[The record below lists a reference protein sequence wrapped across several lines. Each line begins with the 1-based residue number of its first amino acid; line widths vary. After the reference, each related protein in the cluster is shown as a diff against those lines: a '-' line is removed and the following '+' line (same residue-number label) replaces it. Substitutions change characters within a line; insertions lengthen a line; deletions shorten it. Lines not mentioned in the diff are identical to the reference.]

1 MIILCYISMFK
12 WGVVFNSLLKIKY
25 IKRDPFMIF
34 TKNIT
39 VPPLSGRQKR
49 RAYIY
54 VPDDFKKNPDA
65 RYPVLYMFD
74 GHNVF
79 FDSHATYGKSWGMLD
94 WLKKTKAPLI
104 VAAVECNH
112 GINNERLSE
121 YSPFNFSDPSFG
133 EIKGK
138 GKVTMDWYVNFFKPY
153 VDSHFP
159 TMPEREYT
167 FIAGSS
173 MGGLMT
179 LYAVCRYNH
188 IFSRGAALS
197 PSVSFAPHKVE
208 MFMEKAEILPG
219 TVLYIDY
226 GEEELGRRSNTLYN
240 LNCAAYLMA
249 QKGVMV
255 TNRLIPG
262 GTHTEASWEKQI
274 PFFMDILFYN
284 L

>member
-1 MIILCYISMFK
+1 
-12 WGVVFNSLLKIKY
+12 
-25 IKRDPFMIF
+25 MIF
-34 TKNIT
+34 TRNIT
-39 VPPLSGRQKR
+39 IPPLSGKEKR

-54 VPDDFKKNPDA
+54 VPDACRKNPDA
-65 RYPVLYMFD
+65 RFPVLYMFD

-94 WLKKTKAPLI
+94 WLKATKAPII

-112 GINNERLSE
+112 GVNNERLSE
-121 YSPFNFSDPSFG
+121 YSPFDFDDPHFG
-133 EIKGK
+133 HIKGR
-138 GKVTMDWYVNFFKPY
+138 GKITMDWYVNYFKPY
-153 VDSHFP
+153 VDANFP

-179 LYAVCRYNH
+179 LFAICRYNH

-208 MFMEKAEILPG
+208 KFIRKAHIEND
-219 TVLYIDY
+219 TVLYMDY
-226 GEEELGRRSNTLYN
+226 GQNELGHRENTLYN
-240 LNCAAYLMA
+240 LNCAAYLLA
-249 QKGVMV
+249 DKGALV
-255 TNRLIPG
+255 TNRIVPNG
-262 GTHTEASWEKQI
+262 DHSEASWEKQI
-274 PFFMDILFYN
+274 PFFMETLFYG